1 MRVFLRNFLIL
12 IKINL
17 LRSFLTTY
25 LNRIY
30 RTLTQVSRYKLN
42 ENKLITFYIKNKHS
56 FFGYYDINPISA
68 KNDKVLGITI
78 NTKGNAASTAAV
90 GYFNLSS
97 PTNFLQVGKS
107 KTWCW
112 QQGNRLRWST
122 LDNDIIIYNKLVDDR
137 YGCVFQNIKSKKII
151 SSINFPI
158 YDISTEERYGLS
170 LNFSRL
176 ERLRPGYGYSNL
188 PDLSSALKHP
198 ANDGVF
204 LVDVG
209 KNTSSLIISLDKL
222 SRIEPCPSMEG
233 AQHYIN
239 HLSWNLSGN
248 RFLFFHLWAKGSTRR
263 SRMFTS
269 DLKGNDLFLIE
280 KNENVSHYS
289 WRNDQEIL
297 ITTFSK
303 KYGTRFS
310 IYVDQTKK
318 REMLSTNIINED
330 GHPSFLP
337 NNKNIILSDSYP
349 DKYGERSLYT
359 YNLIKNKKTIL
370 GKFKSPLRF
379 RSQYRCDLHPR
390 WNNNGTLI
398 SFDSTHKKNLRT
410 INILKIENPL
420 HT

>member
-56 FFGYYDINPISA
+56 FFGYYDINPISV

-78 NTKGNAASTAAV
+78 NTKGNATSTAAV

-269 DLKGNDLFLIE
+269 DLKGSDLFLIE
-280 KNENVSHYS
+280 KNYS
-289 WRNDQEIL
+289 KAIKLFDRSIEIKPD
-297 ITTFSK
+297 FW
-303 KYGTRFS
+303 
-310 IYVDQTKK
+310 QA
-318 REMLSTNIINED
+318 INNQGLAFFE
-330 GHPSFLP
+330 
-337 NNKNIILSDSYP
+337 
-349 DKYGERSLYT
+349 
-359 YNLIKNKKTIL
+359 KNKLKLSIQHFEKAISIQENAEPLLGLASCLRMQDIQLSVKLAKKALKKDPKYVNYSYRKDQLWGEKLQASTEALLQNVKLQKDVIL
-370 GKFKSPLRF
+370 AKSK
-379 RSQYRCDLHPR
+379 
-390 WNNNGTLI
+390 I
-398 SFDSTHKKNLRT
+398 SASS
-410 INILKIENPL
+410 
-420 HT
+420 